1 MKKVSLT
8 LMVLL
13 VASFVPLNFAFSA
26 GERTAK
32 GRVEVGGDI
41 SFTHTSYENFSTT
54 NIGVMPRIG
63 YFMIPKL
70 AIEPRLLVAHSS
82 VSYEDGNDYSLTDF
96 GAMFNV
102 AYHFEGAS
110 ESGYVPF
117 IFGGLGFV
125 SHSGDVGDA
134 DEMTMIMPDIG
145 GGIKV
150 FFTDDALFRAELFYQ
165 RVSNAGGWKDNDAD
179 DFGLRVGVSIFVK

>member
-1 MKKVSLT
+1 MKKVA
-8 LMVLL
+8 LMIIILLL
-13 VASFVPLNFAFSA
+13 VSFVPLNFAFSA

-41 SFTHTSYENFSTT
+41 SFIHNSYDGGSITQMS
-54 NIGVMPRIG
+54 IMPRIG
-63 YFMIPKL
+63 YFVIPKL
-70 AIEPRLLVAHSS
+70 AVEPKLLVSHFS
-82 VSYEDGNDYSLTDF
+82 VNPEYGDDYSTTDF
-96 GAMFNV
+96 GAIFSA

-110 ESGYVPF
+110 ENQYVPF
-117 IFGGLGFV
+117 IFGGLGFI

-150 FFTDDALFRAELFYQ
+150 FFTDDALLRAELFYQ
-165 RVSNAGGWKDNDAD
+165 HVSNANGVKDADAD
-179 DFGLRVGVSIFVK
+179 DFGLRAGVSIFVK